1 MVPKS
6 RLTRAKAAL
15 AETPGEE
22 NGRNS
27 GFGSASAEDVFG
39 SSSKFLEGQ
48 EVWKLSEGQ
57 VFTCTLSQNYAS
69 SGQRAKNFHDIQPT
83 ENGKKGAL
91 CFDRSVKSAKPQKRS
106 LNSTC
111 SVSKPGACNA
121 PDL

>member
-15 AETPGEE
+15 AETRGEE

-48 EVWKLSEGQ
+48 EVKKLSEGQ
-57 VFTCTLSQNYAS
+57 VFTCTLSQKLCLF
-69 SGQRAKNFHDIQPT
+69 RAKSQEF
-83 ENGKKGAL
+83 
-91 CFDRSVKSAKPQKRS
+91 S
-106 LNSTC
+106 
-111 SVSKPGACNA
+111 
-121 PDL
+121 

>member
-15 AETPGEE
+15 AETRGEE

-48 EVWKLSEGQ
+48 EV
-57 VFTCTLSQNYAS
+57 VRRRFITCTFFQNHVF
-69 SGQRAKNFHDIQPT
+69 SGQRSSIFMT
-83 ENGKKGAL
+83 SNGI
-91 CFDRSVKSAKPQKRS
+91 
-106 LNSTC
+106 NC
-111 SVSKPGACNA
+111 SFSP
-121 PDL
+121 